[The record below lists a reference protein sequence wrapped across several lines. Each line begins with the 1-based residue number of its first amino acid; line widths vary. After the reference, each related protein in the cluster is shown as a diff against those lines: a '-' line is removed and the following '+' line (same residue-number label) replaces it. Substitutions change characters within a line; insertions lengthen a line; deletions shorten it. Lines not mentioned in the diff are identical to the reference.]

1 MLLFFCLE
9 NMNTISQLH
18 HLAQQ
23 AINQQDYVKGHGHC
37 VEIIQQ
43 DPQHADS
50 YFLLAMINVELGQ
63 INKAIQLIDK
73 ALEFASN
80 DEYYA
85 HLCKCYALT
94 GKMTEA
100 LDCAARVRIDNIN
113 KPLTLDTLGV
123 ALSRVGS
130 HQKALAYFD
139 KALKL
144 DSSNAAFYYNYG
156 VSSKFAGLFAQARS
170 AFEQAI
176 SLKADYYQAH
186 FALSDLGE
194 ITPNANHIERLDKLS
209 NETIQPDASLHLGH
223 ALAKEYE
230 ALGQYSLAFDTLQ
243 KVKSTKLAR
252 INYQFSHDADLFAA
266 SLQLNANTLSTT
278 QRCED
283 NAPIFVMGMPRS
295 GTTLVERILS
305 NHSDVDSCGELQ
317 DFGVAIKELSQTTST
332 KVLDLATLAAAKKL
346 DMKTLGQR
354 YLHTTAAVRGKA
366 GRFID
371 KLPFNFFYIGLIK
384 QALPNA
390 KIILVQ
396 RNPMDTCIGNFRQ
409 LFSINSPYY
418 AYAYDLLNIGR
429 FYAEFYR
436 LGQYWQAKKTDNF
449 LLLNYEHLVQHPQ
462 SQIQQLLQFCELD
475 WQAQCL
481 HVETNKAPVSTASK
495 VQVREPINTSSI
507 GRWRKYGDATLALQ
521 QFFDEQNIPY

>member
-1 MLLFFCLE
+1 
-9 NMNTISQLH
+9 MNTISQLH

-23 AINQQDYVKGHGHC
+23 AINHRDYVKGHRYC
-37 VEIIQQ
+37 LEIIQQ
-43 DPQHADS
+43 DPKHADS
-50 YFLLAMINVELGQ
+50 YFLLAMINVEVGQ
-63 INKAIQLIDK
+63 INKAVQLIHK
-73 ALEFASN
+73 ALEHGQNS
-80 DEYYA
+80 EYYA
-85 HLCKCYALT
+85 YLCKCYALQ

-100 LDCAARVRIDNIN
+100 LDCVNKVSLEQLN

-123 ALSRVGS
+123 ALSRVGD
-130 HQKALAYFD
+130 HQRALEYFKKALN
-139 KALKL
+139 L
-144 DSSNAAFYYNYG
+144 DASHPTFYYNYG
-156 VSSKFAGLFAQARS
+156 VSSKFAGLFEQARI

-176 SLKADYYQAH
+176 KLKPDYYQAH
-186 FALSDLGE
+186 FALSDLGQ
-194 ITPNANHIERLDKLS
+194 ISKDNNHIERLEELA
-209 NETIQPDASLHLGH
+209 IQPISTDAALHIGH

-230 ALGQYSLAFDTLQ
+230 ALGQYKLAFNKLKT
-243 KVKSTKLAR
+243 VKSTKLST
-252 INYQFSHDADLFAA
+252 IQYQCSQDAALFSASLKLFANVT
-266 SLQLNANTLSTT
+266 SQVSGY
-278 QRCED
+278 ED

-317 DFGVAIKELSQTTST
+317 DFGVAVKELSQTSSS

-354 YLHTTAAVRGKA
+354 YLQTTAAVRGKA

-436 LGQYWQAKKTDNF
+436 LGQYWQAKQTDNF

-475 WQAQCL
+475 WQAQCM

>member
-1 MLLFFCLE
+1 VPLFHLE

-23 AINQQDYVKGHGHC
+23 AINQRDYVNAHRYC
-37 VEIIQQ
+37 VDIIQQ
-43 DPQHADS
+43 NPQHADS
-50 YFLLAMINVELGQ
+50 YFLLAMINVEIGQ
-63 INKAIQLIDK
+63 ITKATQLILK
-73 ALEFASN
+73 ALELN
-80 DEYYA
+80 PIDEYFA
-85 HLCKCYALT
+85 HLCKCYALQ

-100 LDCAARVRIDNIN
+100 LDCAKKVSLEQIN
-113 KPLTLDTLGV
+113 NPLTLDTLGV

-130 HQKALAYFD
+130 HQKALSFFE

-144 DSSNAAFYYNYG
+144 NSSNPAFYYNYA
-156 VSSKFAGLFAQARS
+156 VSSKFAGCFSQARE
-170 AFEQAI
+170 AFEKAI
-176 SLKADYYQAH
+176 SLKPDYYQAH

-194 ITPNANHIERLDKLS
+194 VNQVSNHIVRLEQLA
-209 NETIQPDASLHLGH
+209 EQTTTPDAALHIGH

-230 ALGQYSLAFDTLQ
+230 ALGQYDVAFNRLTM
-243 KVKSTKLAR
+243 VKLAKL
-252 INYQFSHDADLFAA
+252 NSMQYQCSQDAEIFAA
-266 SLQLNANTLSTT
+266 SLKLYAKENGLQSG
-278 QRCED
+278 CED
-283 NAPIFVMGMPRS
+283 KAPIFVMGMPRS

-305 NHSDVDSCGELQ
+305 NHRDVDSCGELQ
-317 DFGVAIKELSQTTST
+317 DFGVAVKELSHTSSA
-332 KVLDLATLAAAKKL
+332 KVLDLDTLAAAKKL
-346 DMKTLGQR
+346 DMKALGQR
-354 YLHTTAAVRGKA
+354 YLQTTSAVRGTA
-366 GRFID
+366 GRFVD

-436 LGQYWQAKKTDNF
+436 LGQFWQAKQTANF
-449 LLLNYEHLVQHPQ
+449 LLLNYEQLTQQPQ
-462 SQIQQLLQFCELD
+462 TQIRRLLQFCELD
-475 WQAQCL
+475 WQEQCL

-507 GRWRKYGDATLALQ
+507 GRWRKYGQSTQALQ
-521 QFFDEQNIPY
+521 QFFDQQNIPY